1 MNKSTKALIKQVQE
15 DYENLHVLFDDIKAS
30 VFQKEKY
37 ITQMAR
43 HPLFEIE
50 PFEALLRNE
59 FITEEERSALFVQ
72 NEDEINPE
80 SEKLYTF
87 TVDPETNQI
96 LHRIR
101 YDENNNRHETVFEY
115 TDTFQKSVS
124 QSVYGER
131 LLKNNVCY
139 VFLKKGLPNLYLE
152 CTSIGVKSK
161 RYASDAGRID
171 GYQQEHTFFKNISD
185 VIFTRDAAGNID
197 AIKEY
202 VKESGAYR
210 ERPEILYKRPELHQT
225 IEHTFKSIEDFLV
238 VRITEQIQQQVR
250 INEQVYCLMLEY
262 CMPEAFPPEL
272 AIGVVPDL
280 EGPFETLQLH
290 QLYNTPDMRYAYGE
304 HTLPVDLYEEHM
316 QYLYLFYYRAYN
328 YKEYN
333 RETFEYWNNQIRQI
347 YVNVCKRLMNT
358 DFSASF
364 KTAEHYLVMARGDVH
379 DDTKYYFDQMSEYKR
394 ENNL

>member
-1 MNKSTKALIKQVQE
+1 MNKSTTALIKQIQE
-15 DYENLHVLFDDIKAS
+15 DYEKLHGIFEEMKVS
-30 VFQKEKY
+30 VFQKDKR

-50 PFEALLRNE
+50 PFEAFLRNE
-59 FITEEERSALFVQ
+59 FITEEARATLFVQ

-87 TVDPETNQI
+87 TIDPETNQI

-115 TDTFQKSVS
+115 TENFQKSVS

-131 LLKNNVCY
+131 LLKNNICY
-139 VFLKKGLPNLYLE
+139 LFLKKGLPNLYLE

-161 RYASDAGRID
+161 QYALDIGRID

-197 AIKEY
+197 VIKEY
-202 VKESGAYR
+202 VKEAGAYR
-210 ERPEILYKRPELHQT
+210 ERPEILFKRPEANQT
-225 IEHTFKSIEDFLV
+225 LAHTFKQIEDFLV
-238 VRITEQIQQQVR
+238 TRITEQIQKYVQ
-250 INEQVYCLMLEY
+250 IKEEVYCLMLEY

-272 AIGVVPDL
+272 AIGITPDL
-280 EGPFETLQLH
+280 EGPYETLALH
-290 QLYNTPDMRYAYGE
+290 QLYNTPDLRYSYGE
-304 HTLPVDLYEEHM
+304 HALPVELYEEHM

-328 YKEYN
+328 FKEYK
-333 RETFEYWNNQIRQI
+333 RETFEYWNSQVREV
-347 YVNVCKRLMNT
+347 YLNVCKRLMDT

-364 KTAEHYLVMARGDVH
+364 KTSEHYLVMARGDVH
-379 DDTKYYFDQMSEYKR
+379 DDTEYYYKRMKEYKK
-394 ENNL
+394 